1 MRTKHRRLARLEK
14 LVAPY
19 LQARSEW
26 LFKAPRYHSIR
37 LGAIVLRG
45 DPKLDEPLEAAWA
58 RCLVAFDVL
67 SHIEDKEFGDALAL
81 WKPVL
86 ENLSGNNE
94 QQKFQHLFDISP
106 PWLLVFTRAFLT
118 AWVLGIKLPDLC
130 GTPRAGHIGFREGRK
145 WPDLPKGILQAGDPL
160 PESTVL
166 TPEEQREVITLFEK
180 PEEEWTRD
188 ERHRFDEINAKIE

>member
-1 MRTKHRRLARLEK
+1 MRAKIRQLARLEK

-19 LQARSEW
+19 LERQRNEQKKQHAARSQWE
-26 LFKAPRYHSIR
+26 FMAANYHAIR

-45 DPKLDEPLEAAWA
+45 DPKFDEPLEAAWA
-58 RCLVAFDVL
+58 RCLAEFDVL
-67 SHIEDKEFGDALAL
+67 SNVELLQRVSDREFGDALAL

-86 ENLSGNNE
+86 ESLSGDNE

-118 AWVLGIKLPDLC
+118 ACVLGIRLPDLHAA
-130 GTPRAGHIGFREGRK
+130 PRAGHIGFREGRK

-160 PESTVL
+160 PELSVL
-166 TPEEQREVITLFEK
+166 TPEEDREFLALFGK
-180 PEEEWTRD
+180 PEEE
-188 ERHRFDEINAKIE
+188 